1 MTVVAVLADP
11 PRPGLV
17 LSELAETSPLT
28 EAEAAEL
35 YAALLKDTVSAI
47 ERSGGELLVNYRSE
61 EMLPDEYAGTGDA
74 DAEAEVRAV
83 VADALEEPSGAR
95 YEVQVGS
102 SFSARAG
109 NTATHLLREEGVQ
122 SVAVV
127 RGTAPFLLRSTVD
140 SAAMKLRTNPVVLG
154 PSAEGRTYYA
164 GFSEPIDY
172 AGAFET
178 PEVETLVA
186 RANEAGSDVGFLPM
200 QPSVERGS
208 DLLSVVPMVRARW
221 QADRI
226 VPAHT
231 AAFVVD
237 HGLRVA
243 AEDGTPT
250 LRRE

>member
-17 LSELAETSPLT
+17 LPELAETSPLT

-35 YAALLKDTVSAI
+35 YAALLKDTMDAI

-61 EMLPDEYAGTGDA
+61 DLLPDEYAGTGDA
-74 DAEAEVRAV
+74 DAEVEVRAV
-83 VADALEEPSGAR
+83 AADALEDPESAR

-127 RGTAPFLLRSTVD
+127 RGTAPFLLRSTID
-140 SAAMKLRTNPVVLG
+140 SAAMKLRSNPVVLG
-154 PSAEGRTYYA
+154 PSFDGRTYYA
-164 GFSEPIDY
+164 GFAEPIDY
-172 AGAFET
+172 AEAFRT

-186 RANEAGSDVGFLPM
+186 RANEADVDAGFMPM
-200 QPSVERGS
+200 QPSVERGD
-208 DLLSVVPMVRARW
+208 DLRTVVPMVRSRW
-221 QADRI
+221 QAGRI
-226 VPAHT
+226 VPVHT
-231 AAFVVD
+231 AEFVVER
-237 HGLRVA
+237 GLRVVT
-243 AEDGTPT
+243 EDGTPT
-250 LRRE
+250 LVRD